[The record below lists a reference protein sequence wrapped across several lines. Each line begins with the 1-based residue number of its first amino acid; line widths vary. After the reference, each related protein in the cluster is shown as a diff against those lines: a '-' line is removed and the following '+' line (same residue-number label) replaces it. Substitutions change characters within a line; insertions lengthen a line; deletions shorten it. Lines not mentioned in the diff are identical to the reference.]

1 MSALIAINCGESEDG
16 VDVVFNQPQYQVPGG
31 NTAHAETQHLGDDIS
46 LVTLVF
52 AKVEYDGIEAV
63 EEKTQRKIGFHVA
76 ESGDFLAVT
85 LQLNSNVRSHP
96 SLKLLGAD
104 GKAFRAWIIPTHSLE
119 TFTGLEFERPRTGLA
134 VPQLPLRD
142 TGPEDIL
149 LREGETVIVPPQGMT
164 SLWNGMQLVPAVRAR
179 IANSGEAGRFSLR
192 LNPGG
197 CQGWVAQDGQLH
209 SAEVFA
215 VRNHE
220 NMGLMAS
227 PSVCSPVELSLVRQ
241 EGGE

>member
-16 VDVVFNQPQYQVPGG
+16 ASEVVGQPQYQIPGG
-31 NTAHAETQHLGDDIS
+31 NTAHAETQHLGDNLS

-52 AKVEYDGIEAV
+52 ARVPSNGIEAV
-63 EEKTQRKIGFHVA
+63 EEKTQRKIGFQVM
-76 ESGDFLAVT
+76 ESGDSLAVT
-85 LQLNSNVRSHP
+85 LQLNSNVRSDLY
-96 SLKLLGAD
+96 LKLLGAD
-104 GKAFRAWIIPTHSLE
+104 GKAFRAWITPTHSLE
-119 TFTGLEFERPRTGLA
+119 TYPGLEFERPRTGLA

-149 LREGETVIVPPQGMT
+149 LREGEPVIVPAQGMT
-164 SLWNGMQLVPAVRAR
+164 TLWNGTQLVPAVRAR
-179 IANSGEAGRFSLR
+179 IANPGEAGRSSLR

-209 SAEVFA
+209 SADVFA

-220 NMGLMAS
+220 NMGLMVS
-227 PSVCSPVELSLVRQ
+227 PSVCSPVELNLVRQ